1 MEEEFKYSVSPN
13 NIHLESSFQVPK
25 NAFVRKLMAIRAEHP
40 ESQVWNRS
48 IRSLVRE
55 WATHN
60 AFYALGIFRSRTAHM
75 DLNWPQG
82 WLFRVG
88 YAIIGWLVWPFIK

>member
-1 MEEEFKYSVSPN
+1 MQYTISPTN
-13 NIHLESSFQVPK
+13 LHVNSSFEIRK
-25 NAFVRKLMAIRAEHP
+25 KDFVRELTAIRAEHP
-40 ESQVWNRS
+40 ESLVWNRS

-82 WLFRVG
+82 WLFRLG

>member
-1 MEEEFKYSVSPN
+1 MQYTISPN
-13 NIHLESSFQVPK
+13 NLHVKSSFK
-25 NAFVRKLMAIRAEHP
+25 IRKKDFERELLAIRAKHP
-40 ESQVWNRS
+40 DSLVWNRS

-82 WLFRVG
+82 WLFRLG

>member
-1 MEEEFKYSVSPN
+1 MQYTISSN
-13 NIHLESSFQVPK
+13 NLHVKSSFEI
-25 NAFVRKLMAIRAEHP
+25 RKKDFERELMTMREEHP
-40 ESQVWNRS
+40 DSLVWNRS

-82 WLFRVG
+82 WLFRLG

>member
-1 MEEEFKYSVSPN
+1 MLEDLKYSVSPN

-25 NAFVRKLMAIRAEHP
+25 AAFERTLRAIREQHP
-40 ESQVWNRS
+40 DCLVWNRS
-48 IRSLVRE
+48 IGSLVRE

-60 AFYALGIFRSRTAHM
+60 AFHALGIYRSRTAHM

-82 WLFRVG
+82 WIFRFG
-88 YAIIGWLVWPFIK
+88 YAVIGTIVWPFIK

>member
-1 MEEEFKYSVSPN
+1 MQYTISPN
-13 NIHLESSFQVPK
+13 NLHVKSSFEIRKK
-25 NAFVRKLMAIRAEHP
+25 NFERELIAIRAEHP
-40 ESQVWNRS
+40 ESLVWNRTMG
-48 IRSLVRE
+48 SLRRE

-82 WLFRVG
+82 WLFRLG
-88 YAIIGWLVWPFIK
+88 YAIIGALVWPFIK

>member
-1 MEEEFKYSVSPN
+1 MQYTISPN
-13 NIHLESSFQVPK
+13 NLHVKSSFEI
-25 NAFVRKLMAIRAEHP
+25 RKKDFERELMSIRAEHP
-40 ESQVWNRS
+40 DCLVWNRS

-75 DLNWPQG
+75 DLNWPQR
-82 WLFRVG
+82 WLFRMG
-88 YAIIGWLVWPFIK
+88 YAIIGVLVWPFMR

>member
-1 MEEEFKYSVSPN
+1 MQYTISSN
-13 NIHLESSFQVPK
+13 NLHVKSSFEI
-25 NAFVRKLMAIRAEHP
+25 RKKDFELELMAIRAEHP
-40 ESQVWNRS
+40 ESLVWNRS

-75 DLNWPQG
+75 DLNWPQR
-82 WLFRVG
+82 WVFRMG
-88 YAIIGWLVWPFIK
+88 YAIIGALVWPFIK

>member
-1 MEEEFKYSVSPN
+1 MQYTISPN
-13 NIHLESSFQVPK
+13 NLHVKSSFEI
-25 NAFVRKLMAIRAEHP
+25 RKKDFERELMAVRAEHP
-40 ESQVWNRS
+40 DCLVWNRS

-75 DLNWPQG
+75 DLNWPQR
-82 WLFRVG
+82 WVFRMG
-88 YAIIGWLVWPFIK
+88 YSIIGALVWPFIK

>member
-1 MEEEFKYSVSPN
+1 MQYTISPN
-13 NIHLESSFQVPK
+13 NLHVKSSFTISK
-25 NAFVRKLMAIRAEHP
+25 KDFERELMAIRAEHP
-40 ESQVWNRS
+40 DSLVWNRS

-82 WLFRVG
+82 WLFRLG
-88 YAIIGWLVWPFIK
+88 YVIIGALVWPFIK

>member
-1 MEEEFKYSVSPN
+1 MQYTISPN
-13 NIHLESSFQVPK
+13 NLHVKSSFEIRK
-25 NAFVRKLMAIRAEHP
+25 KDFVRELTAIRAEHP

-82 WLFRVG
+82 WLFRLG

>member
-1 MEEEFKYSVSPN
+1 MQYTISSN
-13 NIHLESSFQVPK
+13 NRHVKSSFEI
-25 NAFVRKLMAIRAEHP
+25 RKKDFERELTAIRAEHP
-40 ESQVWNRS
+40 ESHVWNRS

-60 AFYALGIFRSRTAHM
+60 AFYALGIFRLRTAHM

-82 WLFRVG
+82 WLFRLG

>member
-1 MEEEFKYSVSPN
+1 MVEYTVSPN
-13 NIHLESSFQVPK
+13 NLHVKSSFK
-25 NAFVRKLMAIRAEHP
+25 IRKKDFERELMSIRAEHP
-40 ESQVWNRS
+40 ESLVWNRS

-82 WLFRVG
+82 WLFRLG

>member
-1 MEEEFKYSVSPN
+1 MQYTISSN
-13 NIHLESSFQVPK
+13 NLHVKSSFEIPK
-25 NAFVRKLMAIRAEHP
+25 KDFERELMAVRAEHP

-82 WLFRVG
+82 WLFRLG
-88 YAIIGWLVWPFIK
+88 YVIIGALVWPFIK

>member
-1 MEEEFKYSVSPN
+1 MLYTITPN
-13 NIHLESSFQVPK
+13 NLHVKSSFEI
-25 NAFVRKLMAIRAEHP
+25 RKKDFERELMTIRSEHP
-40 ESQVWNRS
+40 DCLVWNRS

-82 WLFRVG
+82 WLFRLG
-88 YAIIGWLVWPFIK
+88 YAIIGVLVWPFIK